1 MLESDR
7 GREGLAAFFDEY
19 LQLYR
24 LDTLSKD
31 PTVFEHYTTLVGP
44 DARQETL
51 MLLDYMVFEAEMDFR
66 ELLTTRETFLTP
78 RLAALYDVPAPQEGD
93 AFAYVELPKSGPRA
107 GLLGHASFLAVHAH
121 KVSSSATLRG
131 KAIRSILL
139 CQHIPVPP
147 VNVDTSIPEASG
159 TTLTLRDRVAEHLE
173 DPSCAGC
180 HELLDPIGLG
190 LENFDGLGR
199 YRVFDNGV
207 TIDPTGTLD
216 GVDFDTPRQLGA
228 AIGDHRNFPRCAVRT
243 LGRYATGREESEEEA
258 ALLAVLTERFEV
270 HDYGFKAL
278 VLELIMSP
286 LFRTAGTPK

>member
-93 AFAYVELPKSGPRA
+93 AFDYVELPKSGPRA
-107 GLLGHASFLAVHAH
+107 GLLYCLFQPYMHIRFV
-121 KVSSSATLRG
+121 LRD
-131 KAIRSILL
+131 APWQSCTEYFV
-139 CQHIPVPP
+139 CQHI
-147 VNVDTSIPEASG
+147 
-159 TTLTLRDRVAEHLE
+159 L
-173 DPSCAGC
+173 
-180 HELLDPIGLG
+180 
-190 LENFDGLGR
+190 
-199 YRVFDNGV
+199 
-207 TIDPTGTLD
+207 
-216 GVDFDTPRQLGA
+216 
-228 AIGDHRNFPRCAVRT
+228 HR
-243 LGRYATGREESEEEA
+243 
-258 ALLAVLTERFEV
+258 
-270 HDYGFKAL
+270 
-278 VLELIMSP
+278 
-286 LFRTAGTPK
+286 